1 MTDWMTAHPWMTFA
15 VLLVLVTSVRLVIT
29 LRHRRAE
36 HDAPI
41 EPDDSPITPDQARE
55 HMLTPQ
61 RRAAKIIRG
70 QLKMFCDDGNPEVS
84 MTLLYDVGDKAMI
97 GKLLEYQRLGWH
109 VEFHRYYA
117 TMWLPEVL
125 S

>member
-15 VLLVLVTSVRLVIT
+15 VLLVLAGSVRLVIT
-29 LRHRRAE
+29 LRGRRAE
-36 HDAPI
+36 PNAPI
-41 EPDDSPITPDQARE
+41 DRDDPPMTPDQARA
-55 HMLTPQ
+55 HMLTPH

-70 QLKMFCDDGNPEVS
+70 QLKMFCDDGNPDAP

-97 GKLLEYQRLGWH
+97 AKLLEYQRLGWH
-109 VEFHRYYA
+109 VEFHRCYA
-117 TMWLPEVL
+117 TMSLPAVL